1 MTNKRRG
8 LIGGTGS
15 NSNSASG
22 LVSNDDYLRLSF
34 NQKQLENFG
43 VVSKEL
49 GSSKTYTRGI
59 CISSDGRKFYAV
71 HSSGAYFAEYTL
83 STPFD
88 ITSGTYVRDFN
99 LTSFESQ
106 AYGVAISPDGRY
118 FYVCGTA
125 RDNPIMFTASTPY
138 DISTL
143 TYGNNIRLF
152 DNIFNIAGA
161 GLEAFE
167 FGDNGNK
174 LYIIGSTY
182 DNIRQFSLSTPYDVG
197 TQSYDGEYSFG
208 ATITIPVGISWK
220 PDGTRVFIMNQNNDS
235 IYEYSCSNAWDVTT
249 GTVSLV
255 QSESVTLQDSAPV
268 GLTFKP
274 DGTKMYITGDT
285 GNEIDEYDLGTAWDI
300 STKTFVQ
307 VKTSVSNGAPGNIAF
322 SSDGTTMILTS
333 RGTGGRV
340 DQFTL
345 STAWDIST
353 AGSPTAYDPN
363 ESPLTT
369 QTNTKGYITSLE
381 CAVFGNDGM
390 SISLMDVYDTNTDR
404 IITYPLRSAY
414 DLTTILNG
422 VLGSSK
428 NGFTAPSDLKFNKD
442 GTKCYVCDIS
452 NRTIYQYSLT
462 IPYIIG
468 EGNKSFDGSR
478 SLSGDISTNGLQ
490 GMAFDVNG
498 ECLYVMDQYADRIIQ
513 YNVSTAFDL
522 TSTITLDKTFTLNDY
537 DQTPGGLDIS
547 SIGHK
552 LYFMGQ
558 YYNKIF
564 SLDLIF

>member
-1 MTNKRRG
+1 
-8 LIGGTGS
+8 
-15 NSNSASG
+15 
-22 LVSNDDYLRLSF
+22 
-34 NQKQLENFG
+34 
-43 VVSKEL
+43 
-49 GSSKTYTRGI
+49 
-59 CISSDGRKFYAV
+59 
-71 HSSGAYFAEYTL
+71 
-83 STPFD
+83 
-88 ITSGTYVRDFN
+88 
-99 LTSFESQ
+99 
-106 AYGVAISPDGRY
+106 
-118 FYVCGTA
+118 
-125 RDNPIMFTASTPY
+125 
-138 DISTL
+138 
-143 TYGNNIRLF
+143 
-152 DNIFNIAGA
+152 
-161 GLEAFE
+161 
-167 FGDNGNK
+167 
-174 LYIIGSTY
+174 
-182 DNIRQFSLSTPYDVG
+182 
-197 TQSYDGEYSFG
+197 
-208 ATITIPVGISWK
+208 
-220 PDGTRVFIMNQNNDS
+220 
-235 IYEYSCSNAWDVTT
+235 
-249 GTVSLV
+249 
-255 QSESVTLQDSAPV
+255 
-268 GLTFKP
+268 
-274 DGTKMYITGDT
+274 MYITGDA

-307 VKTSVSNGAPGNIAF
+307 VKTSVSNGNPGNIAF

-333 RGTGGRV
+333 RGTTGRI

-369 QTNTKGYITSLE
+369 STNIKGYITQLE

-390 SISLMDVYDTNTDR
+390 SISLMDIYDTNTDR

-414 DLTTILNG
+414 DLTSILNG

-428 NGFTAPSDLKFNKD
+428 NGSDVPTDLKFNRD
-442 GTKCYVCDIS
+442 GTKCYVCDS
-452 NRTIYQYSLT
+452 NDRIIYQYSLT

-537 DQTPGGLDIS
+537 DIAPGGLDIS